1 VSWDRPFDQPLPLPN
16 GAPARTLREASNYI
30 KRLPKSQ
37 RDRPEWRLAIKMLIE
52 AADDRG
58 PILFAKIGM
67 VQALSRTI
75 KPVFG
80 GGANDK
86 HRGGDTSAIEGIGPL
101 PWEREVGEGSLD

>member
-1 VSWDRPFDQPLPLPN
+1 
-16 GAPARTLREASNYI
+16 
-30 KRLPKSQ
+30 
-37 RDRPEWRLAIKMLIE
+37 MLIE

-86 HRGGDTSAIEGIGPL
+86 HRGGDTSAIAGIGPL